1 MISLRMYFTFFVQA
15 RLRLVYGV
23 MYVLPVGFTAVRR
36 PAGGGSASTTEE
48 EEVEVDY
55 ELVKM

>member
-1 MISLRMYFTFFVQA
+1 MISLRMCFTLFVRA
-15 RLRLVYGV
+15 RLWLVYGV

-48 EEVEVDY
+48 EEDY